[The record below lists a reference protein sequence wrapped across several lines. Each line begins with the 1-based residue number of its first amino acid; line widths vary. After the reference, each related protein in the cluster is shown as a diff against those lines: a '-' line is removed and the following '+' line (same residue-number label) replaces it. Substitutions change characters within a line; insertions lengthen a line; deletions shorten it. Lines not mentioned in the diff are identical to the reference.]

1 MQWIGIEEDGAGGDL
16 NTLLAVELFRLDSV
30 AG

>member
-1 MQWIGIEEDGAGGDL
+1 MQWIGIEEDDAEDDL